1 MERAAPRDQ
10 PWEGRYSAA
19 ERTLLQVPRP
29 ERTGHWGPGV
39 QKGHWPGGGGRG
51 RVGGGLEDEQK
62 AGGELR
68 LGRRDPVLRRGAGE
82 GEQDVR

>member
-19 ERTLLQVPRP
+19 ERALLQVPRP

-39 QKGHWPGGGGRG
+39 QKGHWPGGGGRDQRG
-51 RVGGGLEDEQK
+51 DWRMSRRLEASLGWEGGTRCSE
-62 AGGELR
+62 
-68 LGRRDPVLRRGAGE
+68 GAGE